1 MKVAFGT
8 KAALFKPASRVETE
22 AGDRTVT
29 SVGTVIERASKAA
42 GFLENQMVA
51 YFFRNGG
58 TISSESPAN
67 PLKGSRMIE
76 HGFDSNTFS

>member
-1 MKVAFGT
+1 MALGT
-8 KAALFKPASRVETE
+8 KAALCKTAIGIGTE

-29 SVGTVIERASKAA
+29 AIGAVIERASKAA

-58 TISSESPAN
+58 TIPSESPAN